1 MLFTQHFALI
11 YEAHTS
17 LAFTLRHPPSSP
29 LPLSPLPSHWTI
41 CVVTH
46 AEDRGRK
53 PALSTS
59 NQVIYQISIDC
70 CSSFHGEETT
80 RGRGRGQE
88 SMALRCGGGAGL
100 GAQARPWIRC
110 MRMITAEWTML
121 SQDEG
126 EIS

>member
-88 SMALRCGGGAGL
+88 SMALRCGGGGWAWGTSQTLDSVHEDDNGGVDHVVAG
-100 GAQARPWIRC
+100 
-110 MRMITAEWTML
+110 
-121 SQDEG
+121 
-126 EIS
+126 